1 LDLDDALEDGRAV
14 LGVGIDQPLD
24 VAIETL
30 LEHLFLNL
38 HDLLED
44 SVYVCLCVGHIV

>member
-1 LDLDDALEDGRAV
+1 LDLDDTLEDGRAV

-24 VAIETL
+24 VAIEAL

-44 SVYVCLCVGHIV
+44 SVDVCLSVHHTV